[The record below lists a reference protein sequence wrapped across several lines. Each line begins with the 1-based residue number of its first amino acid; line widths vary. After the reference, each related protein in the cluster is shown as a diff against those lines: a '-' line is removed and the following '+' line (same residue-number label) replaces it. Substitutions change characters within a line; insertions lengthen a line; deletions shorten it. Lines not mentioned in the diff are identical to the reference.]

1 MGALGNRS
9 AGRRVHAAYRHPRA
23 RPRPG
28 SAPAQPRAVRH
39 HVGAHREPATRGR
52 PSHRAGSA
60 DRGGAVSHT
69 GDDTS
74 TAALTAR
81 AGPDSISRSQ
91 KRTWLIDVDPP
102 PGGPRLPRAGPP
114 WEDPGLADQA
124 LQEPTRP
131 VARLHAGGGGA
142 LPGDRRPA
150 GRSLHLHGQGQS
162 GRRRHERHSFL
173 GLGNIGP
180 LAGKPVME
188 GKGILF
194 KAFADIDVFDLEV
207 ASENPEDVIRFC
219 QLLEPTVGGINLEDI
234 RSPDCFHIE
243 EELRD
248 TLSIPV
254 FHDDQHGTAII
265 SGAALLNALDVV
277 GKDVGQIRVVF
288 AGAGAAALA
297 TAEHYVRLGVRREQI
312 VMCDHEGVLHTERAD
327 LDRYKSRFAVR
338 TKARTLADAFKDA
351 DVFVGLSVAGIV
363 SGDMLKAM
371 AKQPIVFALANP
383 TPEIMPEE
391 AKQARGDAVIAT
403 GRSDFSNQ
411 VNNVLGFPF
420 IFRGALDV
428 RAKKINEEM
437 EMAATRALAALAK
450 EEVPESVTRAY
461 GGDKLKFGPDYLIP
475 KPFDPRV
482 LLWVAPAVAWAAVA
496 SGIAGRIIDV
506 EEYRAELEA
515 RLGPERQVM
524 RGLITRAQQDPPSI
538 VFPEGDDPRILRAS
552 RILADEGI
560 ARPILLG
567 DLDAIRRQA
576 DEGSL
581 TLEDIELMNPRSAA
595 DRDQLAEELW
605 QLRRRRG
612 FTLREAKAR
621 VLDPIYYGLLLLRA
635 GRTDALVAGEEIDY
649 PDSIRPALE
658 VIGVEPGRKH
668 VSGIYMMIFRQ
679 QTFFFADTTVNIEP
693 DAATL
698 AEIATATAKFVTR
711 LGVEPRI
718 AMLSF
723 SNFGSVKHP
732 AATKVQ
738 QAVAL
743 LHEREPELQ
752 VDGEMQADTA
762 VVERILTKVYP
773 FAKLR
778 GPANVLIFPDLD
790 AANIAY
796 KLLARLGDA
805 QAIGPILVGMDR
817 PVHVLQRL
825 SEVPDIVN
833 MAVIAAVDALEH
845 RRHARSTT

>member
-1 MGALGNRS
+1 MSSRRQEALDYH
-9 AGRRVHAAYRHPRA
+9 AQGRPGKIQVTPTKPFKDQRDLSLAYTPGVAEPCLEIAKNPDDAYRYTA
-23 RPRPG
+23 KG
-28 SAPAQPRAVRH
+28 NLVAV
-39 HVGAHREPATRGR
+39 VSNGT
-52 PSHRAGSA
+52 
-60 DRGGAVSHT
+60 AV
-69 GDDTS
+69 
-74 TAALTAR
+74 
-81 AGPDSISRSQ
+81 
-91 KRTWLIDVDPP
+91 
-102 PGGPRLPRAGPP
+102 
-114 WEDPGLADQA
+114 
-124 LQEPTRP
+124 
-131 VARLHAGGGGA
+131 
-142 LPGDRRPA
+142 
-150 GRSLHLHGQGQS
+150 
-162 GRRRHERHSFL
+162 L
-173 GLGNIGP
+173 GLGNIGA

-207 ASENPEDVIRFC
+207 GSENPEDVIRFC

-234 RSPDCFHIE
+234 RSPDCFYIE
-243 EELRD
+243 QKLRA
-248 TLSIPV
+248 TMGIPV

-265 SGAALLNALDVV
+265 SGAALLNALVV
-277 GKDVGQIRVVF
+277 VKKEIGRVKIVF
-288 AGAGAAALA
+288 AGAGAAAIA
-297 TAEHYVRLGVRREQI
+297 TAEHYVRLGVVRENI
-312 VMCDHEGVLHTERAD
+312 VMCDHKGVIYKGRAG
-327 LDRYKSRFAVR
+327 LDEFKQRFAVD
-338 TKARTLADAFKDA
+338 TKARTLAEALQGA

-363 SGDMLKAM
+363 TGDMLQGM
-371 AKQPIVFALANP
+371 AKKPVIFALANP
-383 TPEIMPEE
+383 TPEIMPDE
-391 AKQARGDAVIAT
+391 AKKARPDAIVAT
-403 GRSDFSNQ
+403 GRSDFPNQ

-437 EMAATRALAALAK
+437 EMAATRALAELAK
-450 EEVPESVTRAY
+450 QEVPESVSRAY

-576 DEGSL
+576 DEASL
-581 TLEDIELMNPRSAA
+581 TLEDIELVNPRTAS
-595 DRDQLAEELW
+595 DRDQYAQELW
-605 QLRRRRG
+605 QRRQRRG
-612 FTLREAKAR
+612 MTQREAQAR
-621 VLDPIYYGLLLLRA
+621 VLDPMYYGLMMLRA

-649 PDSIRPALE
+649 PDAVRPALE
-658 VIGVEPGRKH
+658 VIGAEPGRKH

-693 DAATL
+693 DAQTL
-698 AEIATATAKFVTR
+698 AEIATATARFVTR

-732 AATKVQ
+732 AAAKVQ

-796 KLLARLGDA
+796 KLLARLGGA
-805 QAIGPILVGMDR
+805 EAIGPILVGMDR

-845 RRHARSTT
+845 RRHAGSTK

>member
-1 MGALGNRS
+1 MVPPSRRQEALDYHSQG
-9 AGRRVHAAYRHPRA
+9 
-23 RPRPG
+23 RPG
-28 SAPAQPRAVRH
+28 KIQV
-39 HVGAHREPATRGR
+39 
-52 PSHRAGSA
+52 
-60 DRGGAVSHT
+60 
-69 GDDTS
+69 TS
-74 TAALTAR
+74 TKPFKDQRDLSLAYTPGVAEPCLEIAKRPEDAYLYTSKGNLVAVVSNGTA
-81 AGPDSISRSQ
+81 
-91 KRTWLIDVDPP
+91 V
-102 PGGPRLPRAGPP
+102 
-114 WEDPGLADQA
+114 
-124 LQEPTRP
+124 
-131 VARLHAGGGGA
+131 
-142 LPGDRRPA
+142 
-150 GRSLHLHGQGQS
+150 
-162 GRRRHERHSFL
+162 L
-173 GLGNIGP
+173 GLGNIGA

-207 ASENPEDVIRFC
+207 GSENPEDVIRFC

-234 RSPDCFHIE
+234 RSPDCFYIE
-243 EELRD
+243 QKLRE
-248 TLSIPV
+248 TLGIPV

-265 SGAALLNALDVV
+265 SGAALLNALELVK
-277 GKDVGQIRVVF
+277 KDLDRVKIVF
-288 AGAGAAALA
+288 AGAGAAAIA
-297 TAEHYVRLGVRREQI
+297 TAEHYVRLGVRRENI
-312 VMCDHEGVLHTERAD
+312 VMADHTGVIYKGREG
-327 LDRYKSRFAVR
+327 LDEFKQRFAVD
-338 TKARTLADAFKDA
+338 TKARTLAEALQGA

-363 SGDMLKAM
+363 TGEMLQGMMK
-371 AKQPIVFALANP
+371 KPVIFALANP
-383 TPEIMPEE
+383 TPEIMPDE
-391 AKQARGDAVIAT
+391 AKKARPDAIVAT
-403 GRSDFSNQ
+403 GRSDFPNQ

-428 RAKKINEEM
+428 RAKQINEEM

-461 GGDKLKFGPDYLIP
+461 GIDKLKFGPDYLIP

-496 SGIAGRIIDV
+496 SGMAGRIFDV

-524 RGLITRAQQDPPSI
+524 RGLITRVQQDPPSI
-538 VFPEGDDPRILRAS
+538 VFPEGDDPRILRAA

-567 DLDAIRRQA
+567 DLDVIRRQA
-576 DEGSL
+576 DDASL
-581 TLEDIELMNPRSAA
+581 TLEDIELMNPRSAP
-595 DRDQLAEELW
+595 DRDTLAEELW
-605 QLRRRRG
+605 HLRRRRG
-612 FTLREAKAR
+612 ITLREAKER
-621 VLDPIYYGLLLLRA
+621 VLNPMYYGLLLLRA

-698 AEIATATAKFVTR
+698 AEIATATAKFVMR
-711 LGVEPRI
+711 LGIEPRI

-762 VVERILTKVYP
+762 VVERILTRVYP

-778 GPANVLIFPDLD
+778 GPANVLIFPDLN

-845 RRHARSTT
+845 RRLARSTK